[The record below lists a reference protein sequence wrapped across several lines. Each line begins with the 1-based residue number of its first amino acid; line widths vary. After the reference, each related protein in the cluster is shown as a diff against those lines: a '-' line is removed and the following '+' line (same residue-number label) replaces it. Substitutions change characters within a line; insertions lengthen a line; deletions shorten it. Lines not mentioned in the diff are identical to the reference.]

1 MRQKELRA
9 QPRMEGSIGRRE
21 APAAEK
27 RGPQR
32 LPAPCSSAPASA
44 HESGVCLLLSDPG
57 ITIILVS
64 EARWP
69 RFPTFPTVW
78 GGPRDAMRLK
88 PHRVP
93 PSLVRAWPCVWL

>member
-9 QPRMEGSIGRRE
+9 QPRMEGSVGRRE
-21 APAAEK
+21 G
-27 RGPQR
+27 GPQR
-32 LPAPCSSAPASA
+32 LPAPCSRAPASA

-88 PHRVP
+88 PYRVP

>member
-9 QPRMEGSIGRRE
+9 QPRMEGSVGRRE
-21 APAAEK
+21 ARAAEAA
-27 RGPQR
+27 GALLQR
-32 LPAPCSSAPASA
+32 ACLSA
-44 HESGVCLLLSDPG
+44 HESGVCLLLSDPC